1 MNHFKSVVSMLSICC
16 LLGVK
21 VAADPI
27 DTVLSAGKVILV
39 TPEKLLT
46 QPQDSLSEEEI
57 NAVVNNLANE
67 DYFGHQVQ
75 TDEVAYLVQES
86 IRLFAN
92 HGFVVFQFKP
102 YYLMQNFGKA
112 KASQEEVIELVNDL
126 HTYSGPFLFFQY
138 SMSTA
143 GQIELELF
151 INWADTY
158 PELADDDKQNLHD
171 LLLST
176 FIGEADGV
184 VNRLTKA
191 TALAI
196 SRFNFS
202 LSNPPNFK
210 ISSTMPSAT
219 YFKGLLAK
227 AMLVTQFQAFSKAAE
242 KKPGIAVYF
251 YAFDSPYFY
260 YNSKGVNTGEGTK
273 GATRFFA
280 TKDDF
285 NKNKGDYPYQYI
297 VESELIEIFKS
308 GRMVLTIGI
317 MDIYL
322 NPKGNYLKN
331 GQSMNLSKE
340 KPDPQFDKYAVIEA
354 LQTLIH
360 ECFAHGLKYLV
371 STNPAAI
378 EKNPKADHKAYHG
391 EATTY
396 SPNTWEVLQDRSSD
410 RYKNSPMLS
419 VLMQLIKIQG
429 YKL

>member
-16 LLGVK
+16 LLDIK

-27 DTVLSAGKVILV
+27 DTVLSAGKVVMV

-46 QPQDSLSEEEI
+46 QPQDSLSEDEI
-57 NAVVNNLANE
+57 NLVVNNLANE

-75 TDEVAYLVQES
+75 TDEVAYLVKES
-86 IRLFAN
+86 IVLFAN
-92 HGFVVFQFKP
+92 HGFAVFQFKP
-102 YYLMQNFGKA
+102 YYLMQNFGKG

-126 HTYSGPFLFFQY
+126 HNYSGPFLFFQY

-176 FIGEADGV
+176 FIDEADGV

-227 AMLVTQFQAFSKAAE
+227 AALVTQFQTFSKVAE
-242 KKPGIAVYF
+242 QKTNVSIYFYVFNSPWLYFNVKGVIDGDGKKGVTRLFKNKAELLDNNHITPYNEIPLTDADAIFKTGKYLLSIGIA
-251 YAFDSPYFY
+251 
-260 YNSKGVNTGEGTK
+260 
-273 GATRFFA
+273 
-280 TKDDF
+280 
-285 NKNKGDYPYQYI
+285 
-297 VESELIEIFKS
+297 
-308 GRMVLTIGI
+308 
-317 MDIYL
+317 DIYID
-322 NPKGNYLKN
+322 PSHNYLAN
-331 GQSMNLSKE
+331 GKSIADAKQQ
-340 KPDPQFDKYAVIEA
+340 PDPQFQKFASIEA
-354 LQTLIH
+354 IQTIIH
-360 ECFAHGLKYLV
+360 ECFAHGLKYLNNANV
-371 STNPAAI
+371 
-378 EKNPKADHKAYHG
+378 EGDLKAEHKAYHG
-391 EATTY
+391 AATPY
-396 SPNTWEVLQDRSSD
+396 SPGSWEVLQERSSD

-419 VLMQLIKIQG
+419 VLLQLIKIHG